1 MQSVQLFI
9 CTSSFT
15 CLILS
20 YIFACFVN
28 AWQCIPYL
36 TFMIESVEYIDANGR
51 NSYARWF
58 NRLNRQA
65 SARVAKAL
73 ARMKDGNFSNT
84 RGVGAGVIECRIDFG
99 PGYRIYFG
107 REGDVLIILLG
118 GGTKQRQQ
126 WDIET
131 ARQLWREYKRRKR
144 QET

>member
-1 MQSVQLFI
+1 
-9 CTSSFT
+9 
-15 CLILS
+15 
-20 YIFACFVN
+20 
-28 AWQCIPYL
+28 
-36 TFMIESVEYIDANGR
+36 MIESVEYIDANGR
-51 NSYARWF
+51 NPYARWF

-65 SARVAKAL
+65 ATRAEVAL

>member
-1 MQSVQLFI
+1 MRSVQLFI

-20 YIFACFVN
+20 HSRVLVN

-51 NSYARWF
+51 NPYARWF
-58 NRLNRQA
+58 NRLNDQA
-65 SARVAKAL
+65 SAKVSEAL
-73 ARMKDGNFSNT
+73 LRMGQGNFSNAKSVGG
-84 RGVGAGVIECRIDFG
+84 GVFEYRIDFG

-126 WDIET
+126 WDIHT
-131 ARQLWREYKRRKR
+131 AQTLWREYKRRKR
-144 QET
+144 

>member
-1 MQSVQLFI
+1 
-9 CTSSFT
+9 
-15 CLILS
+15 
-20 YIFACFVN
+20 
-28 AWQCIPYL
+28 
-36 TFMIESVEYIDANGR
+36 MIESVEYIDANGR

-73 ARMKDGNFSNT
+73 SRMKEGNFSNA
-84 RGVGAGVIECRIDFG
+84 RGVGAGVFECRIDFG